1 MTKEYNWRTD
11 YNWMD
16 TEDHPVDEA
25 VEDCKLIPTL
35 SDKPES
41 PFDDYKTNVI
51 QMMLKTGKR
60 QGEVLS
66 TKIQEGK

>member
-16 TEDHPVDEA
+16 TNDHPVDED

-35 SDKPES
+35 NADKPDS
-41 PFDDYKTNVI
+41 PFNDYKTNVI
-51 QMMLKTGKR
+51 QM
-60 QGEVLS
+60 
-66 TKIQEGK
+66 EGK

>member
-16 TEDHPVDEA
+16 TNDHPVDEA

-35 SDKPES
+35 ST
-41 PFDDYKTNVI
+41 FWN
-51 QMMLKTGKR
+51 
-60 QGEVLS
+60 LS
-66 TKIQEGK
+66 FAYCYFVVCFMH

>member
-16 TEDHPVDEA
+16 TNAHPVDEA

-41 PFDDYKTNVI
+41 PFNDYKNNVI
-51 QMMLKTGKR
+51 QM
-60 QGEVLS
+60 
-66 TKIQEGK
+66 EGK